1 MIGANKFSEFLFER
15 RDFGTLRDP
24 AAQNNARRG
33 VCFAFIHH
41 GLDDGNHE
49 MLFLFSRHQETRR
62 CKPSSRPTV
71 DLNPSLSSALVTSA
85 SRRETGL
92 TFRSGPYSGTRFD
105 PITRSNAVASSLR
118 LVSVPLATLNTSS
131 LMSDWSARTLAR
143 AISSM

>member
-1 MIGANKFSEFLFER
+1 MLSADKLCKFLFKR

-24 AAQNNARRG
+24 PAQNNARGG
-33 VCFAFIHH
+33 VCLAVVHH

-49 MLFLFSRHQETRR
+49 ILFLFSRHQETKR

-71 DLNPSLSSALVTSA
+71 DLNPSLSSALVISA

-92 TFRSGPYSGTRFD
+92 TFRSGLYSGAKFD

-118 LVSVPLATLNTSS
+118 LVSVPLATLKTSS
-131 LMSDWSARTLAR
+131 LLSD
-143 AISSM
+143 